1 LHRIKASIVTNSF
14 TLILLNPD
22 VDVQVH
28 ILLYHHASQNSW
40 TVFHLLLVVISF
52 QHKDFSAMMIWYDDM
67 KQWRNTMKNALTEH
81 KVVEL
86 VFESKSWSAFAKLC
100 ISCAI
105 EGYLDPLDMSTCKQT
120 NTHSFCEKYSIFL
133 YNIYDCSWWN
143 SWKKTK

>member
-1 LHRIKASIVTNSF
+1 LHPIKASIVTNSF

-67 KQWRNTMKNALTEH
+67 KQWRMQWRNTMKNALTEH

-105 EGYLDPLDMSTCKQT
+105 EGYLDPLDMSTCKQANKHT
-120 NTHSFCEKYSIFL
+120 FILWEIFYL
-133 YNIYDCSWWN
+133 SL
-143 SWKKTK
+143 